1 MEIHDNENNQNGN
14 ESFNQNQN
22 QQQEKEQNMANSQD
36 KSKKQE
42 SSQEQTAVEQFA
54 KTVFKIGDSSTSYD
68 IKEKA
73 IEKKTK
79 SFMSSEIVQV
89 DTNRSTEGVT
99 NQIQLSN
106 YLEIDKYEVLEFK
119 NDKETINGLAFLM
132 SDVTVRI
139 ELSKV
144 LTKIDLI
151 MDILKKALS
160 LKNDQIRLENP
171 LTDFRAITD
180 AVREKKD
187 EIKNSDTRSILT
199 YLIYRACESWNLLFS
214 TRIFTEMVI
223 RDTSRD
229 EKSIAKY
236 IQERKS
242 HELLS
247 NVKFSD
253 ITKHGKYTIVRILAT
268 TFIDDLSS
276 FRTGLDAMSELDSA
290 FDCVLPRVYSYVM
303 KTVQTDY
310 KQHERGF
317 VDTAAFK
324 FLATTV
330 DIVHM
335 AVSRKKKKTTIP
347 QSLWSLYDNLLQE
360 ALMNASFIKVKPL
373 DRVLST
379 FVTAPVYTYGKKKKY
394 QIIAKNIKHTS
405 GIKSYFKQTIGEFSE
420 LSPYS
425 YFDGVL
431 SDINKFAEYANA
443 QSLVKL
449 IYTCLGTFATDN
461 QDPYNVYLMLD
472 DYDKSILA
480 LALAD
485 FVYINDKGEYSYGVS
500 SRFNPAVG
508 DILNSVDR
516 AFITKSEDL
525 VIFAKCDSNRNPQDI
540 EKGTEVTSHGEGV
553 SLASDIFFAKDQRYA
568 KVNEYTRANYTI
580 SSPFDVFYSINVM
593 GADNTAVHFRAIKSP
608 KELLNVDIAPN
619 VVSTIPFLVS
629 PVLDTIIKSMQ
640 LIRDHLIKVHTT
652 INGDSQYSDD
662 HYLTMLSRFFG
673 SFFQPIVECDSV
685 TAFNGYISRM
695 IEEEIRDNDKIT
707 DTALKTRDTLYYN
720 SIVDCSINFG
730 IAMYLLVSFGLIPI
744 KTYDTYRVM
753 MHKFYLIHSVLY
765 NTGIGVSDAK

>member
-1 MEIHDNENNQNGN
+1 MENQTNGN
-14 ESFNQNQN
+14 QQNQN
-22 QQQEKEQNMANSQD
+22 NNSSKNKEKEQNMV
-36 KSKKQE
+36 SKQNKGNKE
-42 SSQEQTAVEQFA
+42 KGNQEQTAVEQFA
-54 KTVFKIGDSSTSYD
+54 KTVFKVGDSSTPYD

-73 IEKKTK
+73 IEQKSK
-79 SFMSSEIVQV
+79 SFMQSEIVAV
-89 DTNRSTEGVT
+89 DTSRSTEGVT

-119 NDKETINGLAFLM
+119 NDKETVNGLAFLM
-132 SDVTVRI
+132 SDATVRA

-151 MDILKKALS
+151 MDIFKRALS

-171 LTDFRAITD
+171 LTDFRAIND
-180 AVREKKD
+180 AIREKKD
-187 EIKNSDTRSILT
+187 EVKSSDTRSILA
-199 YLIYRACESWNLLFS
+199 YLIYRACEDWNLLFS
-214 TRIFTEMVI
+214 TRIFTEIII

-247 NVKFSD
+247 QVKFSD

-268 TFIDDLSS
+268 TLIDDLSN

-324 FLATTV
+324 FLATTA

-335 AVSRKKKKTTIP
+335 AVSRNKKKTTIP
-347 QSLWSLYDNLLQE
+347 QSMWSFYDNLLQE
-360 ALMNASFIKVKPL
+360 ALHNASFIKIKPL
-373 DRVLST
+373 DRVLGT
-379 FVTAPVYTYGKKKKY
+379 FVTAPVYTFGKKKKY

-405 GIKSYFKQTIGEFSE
+405 GIKSYFKQTIGDFSE

-449 IYTCLGTFATDN
+449 VYTCLGTFATDG
-461 QDPYNVYLMLD
+461 QDPHNVYLMID

-500 SRFNPAVG
+500 SKFNPAVG

-516 AFITKSEDL
+516 AFITKSRDL
-525 VIFAKCDSNRNPQDI
+525 VIFSKCDNNKNPQDI
-540 EKGTEVTSHGEGV
+540 TKGTEITSHGEGV

-580 SSPFDVFYSINVM
+580 TTPFDVFYSTNVM
-593 GADNTAVHFRAIKSP
+593 GAESSAVHFRAIKSP
-608 KELLNVDIAPN
+608 RDLLNIDIAPN
-619 VVSTIPFLVS
+619 VVSTVPFLVS
-629 PVLDTIIKSMQ
+629 PILDTIIRSMQ
-640 LIRDHLIKVHTT
+640 LIRDHLVKIH
-652 INGDSQYSDD
+652 INTSGESVYSDD
-662 HYLTMLSRFFG
+662 QYLTMLSRFFG

-685 TAFNGYISRM
+685 TAFNGYISRI
-695 IEEEIRDNDKIT
+695 IEEEIRNNDKIT
-707 DTALKTRDTLYYN
+707 DSSLKARDTLYYN

-730 IAMYLLVSFGLIPI
+730 IAMYLLVSFGLIPLA
-744 KTYDTYRVM
+744 TYDTYRVM

-765 NTGIGVSDAK
+765 NTGMEVTNGK